1 MRHEPPASI
10 VPMCYAISSLQLSP
24 SSSTTHLSV
33 NGPRPPR
40 GGEQRYMEMPTSRWS
55 APGISPVPLT
65 APAGR
70 QRRAVR
76 RMPRRARRS
85 STLVVL
91 INHAPRP
98 SGCRAYSRIDLVG
111 NSLSLGMAPVRLL
124 HALGLGVYQQRT
136 AGVGGIERKSTAAS
150 WSFSILSSAVVRHCR
165 PSAWNRSPAQPS
177 TNSVTFDPSSL
188 SKHSTRGRPR
198 R

>member
-1 MRHEPPASI
+1 
-10 VPMCYAISSLQLSP
+10 MCYAISSLQLSP

-91 INHAPRP
+91 INHARKKSDRAPDDAELRSRQDLGP
-98 SGCRAYSRIDLVG
+98 AGAVRTPELISSGTP
-111 NSLSLGMAPVRLL
+111 LSLAMAPVRLL

-136 AGVGGIERKSTAAS
+136 AGVG
-150 WSFSILSSAVVRHCR
+150 
-165 PSAWNRSPAQPS
+165 
-177 TNSVTFDPSSL
+177 
-188 SKHSTRGRPR
+188 
-198 R
+198 